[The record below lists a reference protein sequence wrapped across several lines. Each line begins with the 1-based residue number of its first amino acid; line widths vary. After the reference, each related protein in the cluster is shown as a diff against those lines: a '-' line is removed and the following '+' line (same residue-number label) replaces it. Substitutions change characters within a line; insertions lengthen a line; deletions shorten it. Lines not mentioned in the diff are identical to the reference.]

1 MIQSYPWYIA
11 DWRESE
17 TRIRLSLPERA
28 LYRELLDYCYL
39 EGSLP
44 IEEIQLSRIASC
56 TAAEIRRY
64 LPAVQPLFYLEGE
77 RMLHSKVNEVR
88 AKLAKYHEQKRH
100 AGSASGR
107 TRRERALERESNGCS
122 TGVPTEREPS
132 PTPAPTPSPAPAPS
146 IPLPSQSEYPLTIA
160 EIRKHDAAVDDI
172 FVLRLVQESC
182 QACLSNPKFPDSQLS
197 QITDKAIAAACRESY
212 STGPPRHMTGLLLKR
227 VPNILIS
234 WGIEE
239 TNGKTQ

>member
-44 IEEIQLSRIASC
+44 NEEIQLSRIASC
-56 TAAEIRRY
+56 TVAEVRRY

-107 TRRERALERESNGCS
+107 TRRERALEREMNGRS
-122 TGVPTEREPS
+122 TGVPTQDEPS
-132 PTPAPTPSPAPAPS
+132 PTPTPTPSPEPAPS
-146 IPLPSQSEYPLTIA
+146 MPLPSQSEYPLTIA

-172 FVLRLVQESC
+172 FVLRLVQESI
-182 QACLSNPKFPDSQLS
+182 QYCLSSPKFPQEQLPE
-197 QITDKAIAAACRESY
+197 ITDKVMAAVCRESY
-212 STGPPRHMTGLLLKR
+212 ATGPPGHRTGLLLKR
-227 VPNILIS
+227 VPNILVS
-234 WGIEE
+234 WSLEE
-239 TNGKTQ
+239 TNGKTR